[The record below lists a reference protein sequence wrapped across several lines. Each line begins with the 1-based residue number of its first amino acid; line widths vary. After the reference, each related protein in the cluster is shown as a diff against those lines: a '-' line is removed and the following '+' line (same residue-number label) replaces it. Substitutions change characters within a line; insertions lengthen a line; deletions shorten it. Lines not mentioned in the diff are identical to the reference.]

1 MRGLWSALLFVVVLF
16 AGLVA
21 LPDAANAAPPDAAN
35 EAEGATDPSTDQSPV
50 PVPVPSE
57 KAMQYYRSGNLLWGF
72 RQIWGLLIPFLILW
86 LGISAKMRNWAA
98 KAVKE
103 RWFLTIVGFWI
114 LYTLC
119 TWVIDLPLDYYAGYV
134 RPHDY
139 GLSEQAFS
147 KWFGDSL
154 KGLILGLI
162 FGSMFIWIPFL
173 LLKKS
178 PNRWWIYTSLVFIPL
193 AFVMMVVAPL
203 WISPL
208 FNEFGPMADKALEA
222 KILAMADRAGIEG
235 GRVFEV
241 DKSVDTKTV
250 NAYVAGLGG
259 TKRIV
264 LWDTIIAQLSERQ
277 LLVVM
282 GHEMGHYVLGHIR
295 NGMIMVAFTI
305 PTMLC
310 IAHYSAKG
318 IIRRYKDRFGF
329 DSLSDVAALPLIAII
344 VSVIGFIA
352 SPGFMAMTRYQEHE
366 SDRFALEM
374 THDNHA
380 CAGAFATLQ
389 EQNLGNPRPGL
400 LFKLFRASH
409 PPLGERIDFCN
420 EYKPWET
427 GGEQRYTELFK
438 E

>member
-1 MRGLWSALLFVVVLF
+1 MRALVSVLLFVVVVVAGVF
-16 AGLVA
+16 ASTS
-21 LPDAANAAPPDAAN
+21 DASAAPPDEAAQT
-35 EAEGATDPSTDQSPV
+35 EGADEDTADGPV
-50 PVPVPSE
+50 PVPEPSE
-57 KAMQYYRSGNLLWGF
+57 KAMRYYNSGNVLWIF
-72 RQIWGLLIPFLILW
+72 SQIWGLLVPGLILW
-86 LGISAKMRNWAA
+86 FGISARMRDWAA
-98 KAVKE
+98 KVVKE

-114 LYTLC
+114 IYALFN
-119 TWVIDLPLDYYAGYV
+119 WVVNLPLSYYSGFV
-134 RPHDY
+134 RPHEY
-139 GLSEQAFS
+139 GLSEQAFG
-147 KWFGDSL
+147 KWMGDSL
-154 KGLILGLI
+154 KGLVLSLV
-162 FGSMFIWIPFL
+162 FGAMFLWIPFL

-178 PNRWWIYTSLVFIPL
+178 PNRWWIYTSLVAIPL
-193 AFVMMVVAPL
+193 AFVAMIVAPI

-208 FNEFGPMADKALEA
+208 FNEFGPMQDKLLES

-235 GRVFEV
+235 SRVFEV
-241 DKSVDTKTV
+241 NKSVDTKTV

-295 NGMIMVAFTI
+295 NGMITVAFMI

-310 IAHYSAKG
+310 AAHYTARG
-318 IIRRYKDRFGF
+318 VIRRYKKRFGF
-329 DSLSDVAALPLIAII
+329 ESLSDVAALPLLSVI
-344 VSVIGFIA
+344 VGVIGFIV
-352 SPGFMAMTRYQEHE
+352 SPAFNALSRYQEHE

-380 CAGAFATLQ
+380 CAGAFAKLQ

-400 LFKLFRASH
+400 LFKLWRASH

-427 GGEQRYTELFK
+427 GEEQAYAHLF
-438 E
+438 ED